1 MKISKTLSFFILLL
15 YGHLS
20 FAQEAQGLNWWDPA
34 GHEFC
39 VIDNQG
45 WPADELSHYDR
56 LPQKVEEKVRKAV
69 WNLSRHSAGLK
80 VRFRSNSKKILVR
93 YQVNGNT
100 AMPHMP

>member
-20 FAQEAQGLNWWDPA
+20 FAQEAQGLNWWNPA

-56 LPQKVEEKVRKAV
+56 LPQKVEEKVIERT
-69 WNLSRHSAGLK
+69 NDLLSLNERLLAQNQQLRLLLQK
-80 VRFRSNSKKILVR
+80 
-93 YQVNGNT
+93 
-100 AMPHMP
+100 